1 MISMRTQ
8 IAGLL
13 VAALVAFTGCN
24 KGTPGGPGA
33 TNPNAKKPVV
43 GQAND
48 TFTLS
53 VPTLST
59 TLKQGDTKTVAIS
72 INRGKNLDEDV
83 TLKFA
88 DVPTGLTI
96 EPASPTIKRGDTEA
110 KLTLKAADNAALGDF
125 TIKVTG
131 HPTNGADASNEFKV
145 TVAKK

>member
-1 MISMRTQ
+1 MKTQ

-33 TNPNAKKPVV
+33 TDPNAKKPVV
-43 GQAND
+43 GQANN

-59 TLKQGDTKTVAIS
+59 TLKQGETKTIAIS
-72 INRGKNLDEDV
+72 INRGKNFDEDV
-83 TLKFA
+83 TVKFA
-88 DVPTGLTI
+88 DVPKGLTI
-96 EPASPTIKRGDTEA
+96 EPASPTIQHGDTEA

-131 HPTNGADASNEFKV
+131 HPTKGGDASNELKL
-145 TVAKK
+145 TVDKR